1 MSHKL
6 TFNNHCVYSIN
17 YHLVLVTKYRHKCI
31 NAELSSSFYQ
41 IILNICSLWKITLNE
56 FNHDKDHIHLLLEFI
71 PNIQPSTFINN
82 LKTVSSRLIR
92 KKYSTHLDKYYWK
105 PYFWSRSYCLI
116 STGGASIDIIKKY
129 IQNQNKSIY

>member
-1 MSHKL
+1 M
-6 TFNNHCVYSIN
+6 
-17 YHLVLVTKYRHKCI
+17 
-31 NAELSSSFYQ
+31 NAKLSSSLCQ
-41 IILNICSLWKITLNE
+41 IIINICYLWKVTLNE
-56 FNHDKDHIHLLLEFI
+56 FNHDKDHIHLLLKFT
-71 PNIQPSTFINN
+71 PNIQPSKFINN

-92 KKYSTHLDKYYWK
+92 KKYSTYLDKYYWK